1 MKTID
6 IESLTKVMLCDPK
19 DIFQVKDIKILF
31 KNLEN
36 VDKDLNKYIL
46 SHCLQ
51 NKYKPI
57 EVKFI
62 YDMSGKLYIY
72 IYDRQLA
79 QVLVIEED
87 TDNLVL
93 IDTRMKKYSVSEF
106 LDRIITYFNDIN
118 TLITDYNFFT
128 KSYMDR
134 DYMINFIKR
143 FNYIPITHEY
153 FDNDEYIF
161 SDRGIIKDENGCYFE
176 DWGYNNGADI
186 HNGIRMRSEGNW
198 NTGWKIKVFDNW
210 YNEILKISKE
220 GY

>member
-1 MKTID
+1 MKIID
-6 IESLTKVMLCDPK
+6 IEKLTKVMLWNPK
-19 DIFQVKDIKILF
+19 EIIQVKDIKILF

-36 VDKDLNKYIL
+36 IDKDLNKYIL

-57 EVKFI
+57 QVKFI

-72 IYDRQLA
+72 IYDRRLA

-93 IDTRMKKYSVSEF
+93 IDTRMKEYSVSEF
-106 LDRIITYFNDIN
+106 LYRIITYFDDIN
-118 TLITDYNFFT
+118 SLITDYKFFT
-128 KSYMDR
+128 KSYMYR

-153 FDNDEYIF
+153 FDNDEYIY
-161 SDRGIIKDENGCYFE
+161 SDKNIVKDENGYYFE
-176 DWGYNNGADI
+176 DWGIDGSNI
-186 HNGIRMRSEGNW
+186 HNGIRMRSGGNW
-198 NTGWKIKVFDNW
+198 ETGWKIKVFDNW
-210 YNEILKISKE
+210 YNTIFEKPDRRC
-220 GY
+220 